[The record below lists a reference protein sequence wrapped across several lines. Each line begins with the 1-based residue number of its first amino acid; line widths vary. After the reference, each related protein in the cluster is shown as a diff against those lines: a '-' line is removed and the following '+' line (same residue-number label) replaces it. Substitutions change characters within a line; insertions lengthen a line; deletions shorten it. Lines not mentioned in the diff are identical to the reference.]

1 MSGILPIGCL
11 QIRFTHTVI
20 SRGDPIPD
28 VDVKP
33 AKGEVRPPDLMNA
46 QAETF
51 CVVNGAS
58 CRRSIAKTV
67 RTPKRKNEKERKT

>member
-1 MSGILPIGCL
+1 MSGIPQGGCL

-67 RTPKRKNEKERKT
+67 RAPERMSEKERRT